1 MEIANYENT
10 YKVLQDYA
18 EAVRQA
24 YRDNLAQGR
33 NASKNLSDTM
43 TARVE
48 VQGNAFAVVL
58 NMADYWKYIEHGT
71 RPHFPPISVILKWIE
86 VKPII
91 PRPDSKGHVPS
102 LKSLA
107 YLIARKISEVGTE
120 GKPDLQDASERTFN
134 EFHEAL
140 VSAMAQD
147 ASRMVMTLF
156 NV

>member
-24 YRDNLAQGR
+24 YRDNLVQGR

-43 TARVE
+43 TARVD

-71 RPHFPPISVILKWIE
+71 SPHFPPISAILKWIE

-91 PRPDSKGHVPS
+91 PRPDSKGRIPS
-102 LKSLA
+102 SKSLA
-107 YLIARKISEVGTE
+107 FLIARKISEVGTE
-120 GKPDLQDASERTFN
+120 GKPDLQDASEKTFN

-156 NV
+156 NL